1 MKSGLTIACILF
13 ICGGLF
19 CQHLSLNL
27 GLHES
32 PFNPRGNFPSINGG
46 IDYEQTIF
54 PWLSVSTGAIYSL
67 SIMGPDDSDYCSPPT
82 WLERCP
88 KSLSGSLAMIEI
100 PLLAHV
106 RLVSDQSNV
115 FSLNLIVGYGYGITS
130 GRYEEIMYDNETRTS
145 GELIEHEVAN
155 LIS

>member
-1 MKSGLTIACILF
+1 MQLGLTIACILF
-13 ICGGLF
+13 VSGGLL

-32 PFNPRGNFPSINGG
+32 PFNPRGNFPSISEG

-82 WLERCP
+82 WLERCS

-100 PLLAHV
+100 PLLAHF
-106 RLVSDQSNV
+106 RLVSDKSNIS
-115 FSLNLIVGYGYGITS
+115 SLNLIVGYRYGITS
-130 GRYEEIMYDNETRTS
+130 GRYEEIMYDNETRTR

-155 LIS
+155 PIS